1 MARYRRID
9 PHIWHDDKF
18 PSLSDDAKLL
28 FFHLITTP
36 RGNPLGC
43 FVQGKTDMA
52 EYLNWSM
59 RRLSTAFSVLISVE
73 RVKYDDSKRLVLL
86 PNYLKYNPLENENQA
101 KMALKYLVELPYNSQ
116 FFQYLKLFLEQY
128 GKQFLEPL
136 ITGIDRRNSIGNGIE
151 NSIGNGMPITEPY
164 SLTLNLTPE
173 PNTPI
178 SPKKSPPSLVFP
190 DWLPSEQWEAYLDM
204 RKSIKR
210 TLTEHGIQ
218 LAINELS
225 KLRDAGHDPAA
236 ILNQSTFNNWKGLFA
251 LKEDGKKA
259 GQQVPDP
266 DEIHHRFT
274 KDGTLETLTR
284 RDLDAEQKAL
294 LELEQVAQ

>member
-73 RVKYDDSKRLVLL
+73 RVKYDDGKRLVLL

-128 GKQFLEPL
+128 GKPFLEPL
-136 ITGIDRRNSIGNGIE
+136 ITGIDRRNSIGNGIG

-164 SLTLNLTPE
+164 SLALNLTPE
-173 PNTPI
+173 PNTPPTPKGDEDVLM
-178 SPKKSPPSLVFP
+178 SFEEFWDLYPRKKSKGQAEKAWKALNPSVAIQEHI
-190 DWLPSEQWEAYLDM
+190 SE
-204 RKSIKR
+204 
-210 TLTEHGIQ
+210 TLFK
-218 LAINELS
+218 AS
-225 KLRDAGHDPAA
+225 RS
-236 ILNQSTFNNWKGLFA
+236 QSW
-251 LKEDGKKA
+251 LKESGRFIPHPA
-259 GQQVPDP
+259 TWLRARGWE
-266 DEIHHRFT
+266 DEV
-274 KDGTLETLTR
+274 D
-284 RDLDAEQKAL
+284 Q
-294 LELEQVAQ
+294 